1 MATQNPPNDIES
13 SINSSPDGARRS
25 DRVQLSLSIEV
36 IGTDYQR
43 GQPFCHPGRS
53 VTVSLHGAA
62 IALDYPLA
70 ADQELT
76 VRCIDTGQEAVAR
89 VVGMIY
95 SAGKTFVHGIAFLDA
110 AANPW
115 GIEFPPA
122 ETGGLGRALLA
133 CRSCRTAKILHLNEI
148 ELQVFAANERIQQ
161 FCKSCS
167 ATTSWQRADRETT
180 ADPGSPKAL
189 EKQEAPISRRGE
201 RRRHRRVG
209 SNTRACIRQLGSL
222 EEVVTCDISRSGLCI
237 RTSRRYQEGA
247 LIEVAIPY
255 SPHGTGNIFVP
266 AHITRVQD
274 YGQFFKLGVAYVDA
288 SGKRGASVYTSGSRP
303 IADMS

>member
-1 MATQNPPNDIES
+1 MATQNPPKDIGS
-13 SINSSPDGARRS
+13 SRDSSPDAARRS
-25 DRVQLSLSIEV
+25 DRVQVSLSIEV

-43 GQPFCHPGRS
+43 GQPFCHAGRT

-62 IALDYPLA
+62 IALNYALA
-70 ADQELT
+70 ADQEFT

-89 VVGMIY
+89 VVGPLY
-95 SAGKTFVHGIAFLDA
+95 REGETFVYGVGFVDTAV
-110 AANPW
+110 NPW
-115 GIEFPPA
+115 GIEFPA
-122 ETGGLGRALLA
+122 TDTGGLGRALLA
-133 CRSCRTAKILHLNEI
+133 CRGCQTAKVFHLNEI
-148 ELQVFAANERIQQ
+148 ELQVFSANESIQQ

-167 ATTSWQRADRETT
+167 ATTSWQRENKGSTSR
-180 ADPGSPKAL
+180 PGSPKAA
-189 EKQEAPISRRGE
+189 EPESPSQQRRE

-209 SNTRACIRQLGSL
+209 SNTRACIRELGSL

-237 RTSRRYQEGA
+237 RASRRYQEGA

-266 AHITRVQD
+266 ARVTRVQD
-274 YGQFFKLGVAYVDA
+274 YGQFFKLGVAYEGA
-288 SGKRGASVYTSGSRP
+288 SGKQRASVYTSGARS